1 MLYKYP
7 YQSELGIITLLAND
21 HGLLGAW
28 FEDQSNF
35 GGTFDLDKV
44 EPIAELQQS
53 MIINE
58 AVKWLDAYFA
68 KQPLETIDFQ
78 LMPQGTAFQQDVWNE
93 MQKIPYGHIITL
105 GELADII
112 AERQTKGNGSIK
124 AITGAVK
131 TNPIAIIIPSHRVKT
146 SLKGLS
152 KLQGDHLRSN
162 SLHELEVHVYK

>member
-35 GGTFDLDKV
+35 GGTFDLDKI

-53 MIINE
+53 LIINE
-58 AVKWLDAYFA
+58 AVKWLDAYLS

-78 LMPQGTAFQQDVWNE
+78 LMPQGTAFQEDVWTE
-93 MQKIPYGHIITL
+93 LQKIPYGQSITL
-105 GELADII
+105 EQLVDRIKA
-112 AERQTKGNGSIK
+112 RQTKGYGSENAVI
-124 AITGAVK
+124 GAV
-131 TNPIAIIIPSHRVKT
+131 TCNPIAIMFPSHRVLIPSDQLGNQLAKNY
-146 SLKGLS
+146 LGQL
-152 KLQGDHLRSN
+152 LRKFES
-162 SLHELEVHVYK
+162 S